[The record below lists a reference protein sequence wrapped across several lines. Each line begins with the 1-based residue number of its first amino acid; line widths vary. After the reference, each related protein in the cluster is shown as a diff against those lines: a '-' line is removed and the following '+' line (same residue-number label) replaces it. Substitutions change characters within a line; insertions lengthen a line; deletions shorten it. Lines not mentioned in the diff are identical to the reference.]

1 MAHCG
6 KNGFARKLRRGN
18 MLFHAILFD
27 QAERRLDRV
36 KRLVQRLPV
45 SRLVPQSSQRISK
58 IDVGLGGVEAEA
70 ASCSLALLFSRSAV
84 ATSALPRLAFVVAQ
98 L

>member
-1 MAHCG
+1 MPLHATGLQRILIRVEPPGLILCRGWARPTMAHCG

-27 QAERRLDRV
+27 EAERRLDCL

-58 IDVGLGGVEAEA
+58 D
-70 ASCSLALLFSRSAV
+70 
-84 ATSALPRLAFVVAQ
+84 
-98 L
+98 